1 MVATYE
7 CTVPRLESFRL
18 ARSANARFCERTILT
33 IRKFLTFKAPVQAV
47 LSDKTTRIG
56 ARISSSATRE
66 YEEKEKRAFTKG
78 TAGGLIQ
85 ITEFEIVATHLGPRS
100 DRLTLLVNDF
110 KLIGSNGSAVSS
122 VPRPIESPDK
132 GCFALLDRLIGMRA
146 HEKACSSQGHSTRE
160 SSATTS
166 SSHAHSQS
174 VAISSNGVPNSQAVF
189 ATQNFRTQRYHSPQ
203 RQNGAGQGL
212 NHEAPGDAR
221 GPKPKS
227 NISTHASDL
236 VSILERINGTKQG
249 FGLQIAEDKL
259 STSDVIEKVDTA
271 EVPSGGH
278 VSKFVGD
285 ATISLSE
292 QHLDQDPSTLIP
304 IDTDLHLKKSSP
316 ISRCITDG
324 ESMLVSRTDDVSSFS
339 SAKKRKLNDRIR
351 SRDVTISEHQSV
363 LLNRQ
368 DSWRPAEPGQ
378 RAPKAN
384 VPIDLLEAF
393 SQFADQNVVCDDTLC
408 PDNQEAL
415 NGDTVHS
422 SQNGTINASISSS
435 GGESDIDSEKWP
447 DSPNRA
453 PSLPGDTPPAVR
465 QVNRHSKTP
474 TTCKSPPLRSP
485 PHSTQR
491 HHGLQSPSQRT
502 QNYVRREVDDRKVA
516 EKVGHQVAFMP
527 RAANSPPRQAVPRTP
542 QDVELLPVSSI
553 EKFLQNEV
561 DARQVS
567 KDEVQDAYGKQVSE
581 PLPSSASTA
590 DSDIAMSIPMPLYKS
605 LPSPAKI
612 MPYEAF
618 PSTAVQAN
626 DPFTQVKRTPCTV
639 ADTGNSA
646 DHIATKES
654 PSTMDGEYQIPRGT
668 FDERCAQ
675 SPSTAS
681 TFVSKTDSVS
691 LFRDT
696 ASKNDSVLPSN
707 AMLKDPGAKVSN
719 SETFEKAISVPRG
732 AGETSVKQTSKSNYK
747 CDNLKQGETCD
758 PADPSAAGPAT
769 GSSGLSI
776 KKPIS
781 TKRALQALNEEGKPN
796 AKRGK
801 TKPSFI
807 YQRQAHRSGKI
818 PSLPALDISNTP
830 DDLPDPAIS
839 ARQHRESWFAARRSS
854 ESSAARESPTSATK
868 VDALSMS
875 SPPGRSTH
883 NTSGIATPLD
893 LRSPHTV
900 HGKIFTSGS
909 STPVIG
915 GRAGSR
921 NASFLSGNGSGIRLT
936 GQIPSAV
943 EDFPTS
949 IDINPKATFDIA
961 TSSPDEKQQ
970 PRQREMQTRRR
981 PAESKILPSGVQ
993 SSKTGRTTTL
1003 AGTSAND
1010 LDISVPTSYL
1020 RRGGTPEN
1028 GMPPDRSLKTSL
1040 IPTIDVSGRS
1050 KSVSPVR
1057 SLFTLFQNA
1066 YPQYRG
1072 DMKHFLTLCKKIE
1085 TLWKRDSLHKSM
1097 WDDFIIRHKD
1107 DYARYVGQ
1115 CMEDGDDPMTYEKFY
1130 NDKID
1135 ETIYQDRVIT
1145 PSTLDIII
1153 KGSNDTEFSPFGNI
1167 ATTSMPVATISSHSP
1182 ASTDDAAQAA
1192 SKRTHEEVV
1201 TIDLTDDDQRDAR
1214 ITAEDDILQSE
1225 APKPASSRRH
1235 VPWKANHN
1243 AQPNQP
1249 SNNKCS
1255 SMPNQVQLNQL
1266 GLQSPSRSATR
1277 KQSNDDKT
1285 HLHRPGQRPP
1295 TVRAASNNLQ
1305 TPSRDQSITE
1315 QKDTGAKYQMS
1326 KTSSV
1331 ENTGRLDNS
1340 SADARLEGQ
1349 NRNSVPS
1356 WWQDENTPFKTFARS
1371 YLAIRPGNG
1380 NSFAK
1385 PEDVARDERRYQN
1398 TVRKIQQLDVLGWEL
1413 GPKRRAEAP

>member
-7 CTVPRLESFRL
+7 CTAPSLESFRL
-18 ARSANARFCERTILT
+18 ARSADALFRKRTKLT
-33 IRKFLTFKAPVQAV
+33 ITKFLTFKAPIQAV

-100 DRLTLLVNDF
+100 DRLTLLVNGF

-166 SSHAHSQS
+166 SSHAHSKS
-174 VAISSNGVPNSQAVF
+174 VAINSNGVPNSQAVF
-189 ATQNFRTQRYHSPQ
+189 ATQRYRSPK
-203 RQNGAGQGL
+203 RQT
-212 NHEAPGDAR
+212 
-221 GPKPKS
+221 KPKS

-249 FGLQIAEDKL
+249 SGLQIAEDKL
-259 STSDVIEKVDTA
+259 STSNVIEKVETA

-278 VSKFVGD
+278 VSKFVAD
-285 ATISLSE
+285 ATSSSSE

-304 IDTDLHLKKSSP
+304 IDTDLHLEKSSA

-324 ESMLVSRTDDVSSFS
+324 ESMLNSRADDVPSIS

-363 LLNRQ
+363 LLNRK

-378 RAPKAN
+378 QAPKAN

-393 SQFADQNVVCDDTLC
+393 NQFADQNVVRDDTLC

-415 NGDTVHS
+415 NGDTVHF
-422 SQNGTINASISSS
+422 SQNGTINANMSSS
-435 GGESDIDSEKWP
+435 DGGSDIDSEKWP

-465 QVNRHSKTP
+465 QVNRQSKTP
-474 TTCKSPPLRSP
+474 TTYKSPPLRSP

-491 HHGLQSPSQRT
+491 HRGLQSPSQRT
-502 QNYVRREVDDRKVA
+502 QTYVRREVDDRKVA
-516 EKVGHQVAFMP
+516 EKVGHQVAFMS
-527 RAANSPPRQAVPRTP
+527 RAANSPPRHPVPMTP
-542 QDVELLPVSSI
+542 QDVALLPVSST
-553 EKFLQNEV
+553 EEFLRENEV
-561 DARQVS
+561 DARRVS
-567 KDEVQDAYGKQVSE
+567 KDEVQDAYGVQVSE
-581 PLPSSASTA
+581 ALPSSASTA

-605 LPSPAKI
+605 LPSPAKN

-626 DPFTQVKRTPCTV
+626 DPFTQVKRTPCAV
-639 ADTGNSA
+639 ADTKNSV
-646 DHIATKES
+646 DHTMTKES
-654 PSTMDGEYQIPRGT
+654 PSTIDGEYQIPRGT
-668 FDERCAQ
+668 FDERYAQ

-707 AMLKDPGAKVSN
+707 AMLKDPGAKASN
-719 SETFEKAISVPRG
+719 SETLKKAISVPKG
-732 AGETSVKQTSKSNYK
+732 TGETSVVKTSKSNYK
-747 CDNLKQGETCD
+747 CDNLKQGEICD
-758 PADPSAAGPAT
+758 PAGLSAAGPAT
-769 GSSGLSI
+769 GSSGLST
-776 KKPIS
+776 KKTIS
-781 TKRALQALNEEGKPN
+781 TKRALQALNEEGKLN

-807 YQRQAHRSGKI
+807 YQRQARRSGKI
-818 PSLPALDISNTP
+818 PSLPALDISNIP

-854 ESSAARESPTSATK
+854 ESSAARESPTSAIK
-868 VDALSMS
+868 VDALSIS

-883 NTSGIATPLD
+883 STSGLATPLD
-893 LRSPHTV
+893 LGSPHTTY
-900 HGKIFTSGS
+900 GKIFTSGS

-921 NASFLSGNGSGIRLT
+921 NSSFLSGNASGVRLT
-936 GQIPSAV
+936 SQIPSAV

-961 TSSPDEKQQ
+961 TSSPDEEQQ

-993 SSKTGRTTTL
+993 SSETGRTTTL
-1003 AGTSAND
+1003 AGTSVHD
-1010 LDISVPTSYL
+1010 PDISGPDSYL
-1020 RRGGTPEN
+1020 QRRGTPEN
-1028 GMPPDRSLKTSL
+1028 GMPPNRSLNTSP

-1050 KSVSPVR
+1050 KNVSPVR
-1057 SLFTLFQNA
+1057 SQFTLFQKA

-1085 TLWKRDSLHKSM
+1085 TLRKRDSLHKSM

-1107 DYARYVGQ
+1107 DYARYVRQ

-1135 ETIYQDRVIT
+1135 ETIYQDKVIT
-1145 PSTLDIII
+1145 PSTLEIII
-1153 KGSNDTEFSPFGNI
+1153 KGSNDAEFSPSGNI
-1167 ATTSMPVATISSHSP
+1167 ATIAMPIATISSHSS

-1192 SKRTHEEVV
+1192 SKRAHEETV

-1225 APKPASSRRH
+1225 APKPASSRRRI
-1235 VPWKANHN
+1235 PWKANHN
-1243 AQPNQP
+1243 AQPDQPDQP
-1249 SNNKCS
+1249 SDNKFS
-1255 SMPNQVQLNQL
+1255 SMPTQVQLNQS
-1266 GLQSPSRSATR
+1266 GLQSSSRSATR

-1285 HLHRPGQRPP
+1285 HLHRPGQISP

-1305 TPSRDQSITE
+1305 TPSRDRSVIE
-1315 QKDTGAKYQMS
+1315 QKDTGVEYRKG

-1331 ENTGRLDNS
+1331 ENKGRLNS
-1340 SADARLEGQ
+1340 SSDDACLEGQ
-1349 NRNSVPS
+1349 DRNSVPL

-1385 PEDVARDERRYQN
+1385 PEDVARDERRHQN
-1398 TVRKIQQLDVLGWEL
+1398 KVRKMRQLDVLGWEL